1 MRDII
6 ITELTQAL
14 QELVRAFAHSL
25 PRLVVTLII
34 AFIGWVIA
42 SLLKVLVRSILR
54 LTRFS
59 KLSENSGATHL
70 LNQAALPSSTE
81 LLSRFVFWVAWVG
94 FILLGVSV
102 LGIVGLQEYISRFF
116 LFLPRLFVALVIL
129 FFGLLAANFFAR
141 AALLAAVN
149 ANFRSSRLLSISI
162 RIIISIFA
170 LSMVFE
176 VLGVAEQTMLIAFG
190 TAFGAVMLGLAIA
203 FGIGGKDLARE
214 FLEKRLVTR
223 KKEEKEDELSPLVDA
238 ECPPIG
244 ALCALRP
251 ELAAEG
257 AVIVSSGTGGC
268 RALLGLD
275 GRRRPSPH
283 SCPSPH
289 SSLYLQRGAEKRM
302 PSRIFRATGWPSI
315 CAGWNSQWL
324 RAASS
329 GPTSASSEFCGIE
342 TCSSLPEVFRIA
354 EAAITLCAYLRRSFI
369 SSVMLFLSRACLINI
384 GLNLLQHIRMQA
396 PHLMHCVVLTFSKT
410 LPLGSFGSLPPST
423 GLSRPI
429 LSSFGTVKFMMIN
442 ATKEAPKNCV

>member
-1 MRDII
+1 MREII

-14 QELVRAFAHSL
+14 QELARGFAHYL
-25 PRLVVTLII
+25 PRLVVMLII

-42 SLLKVLVRSILR
+42 CLLKLLVRSVLR

-59 KLSENSGATHL
+59 KLSENSGATQL

-81 LLSRFVFWVAWVG
+81 LLSRFVFWVTWVG

-116 LFLPRLFVALVIL
+116 LFLPRLFGALVIL

-214 FLEKRLVTR
+214 FLERRLVAR
-223 KKEEKEDELSPLVDA
+223 KKEEKEDELSPL
-238 ECPPIG
+238 
-244 ALCALRP
+244 
-251 ELAAEG
+251 
-257 AVIVSSGTGGC
+257 
-268 RALLGLD
+268 
-275 GRRRPSPH
+275 
-283 SCPSPH
+283 
-289 SSLYLQRGAEKRM
+289 
-302 PSRIFRATGWPSI
+302 
-315 CAGWNSQWL
+315 
-324 RAASS
+324 
-329 GPTSASSEFCGIE
+329 
-342 TCSSLPEVFRIA
+342 
-354 EAAITLCAYLRRSFI
+354 
-369 SSVMLFLSRACLINI
+369 
-384 GLNLLQHIRMQA
+384 
-396 PHLMHCVVLTFSKT
+396 
-410 LPLGSFGSLPPST
+410 
-423 GLSRPI
+423 
-429 LSSFGTVKFMMIN
+429 
-442 ATKEAPKNCV
+442 